1 MNYTITTNDLQ
12 EAKQLVKASDMALL
26 LWELKHNFWRKWKHD
41 ESEFTLNN
49 YKDELADLFYEYHVD
64 VDDLSE

>member
-12 EAKQLVKASDMALL
+12 EAKQLVKVSDMALL

>member
-12 EAKQLVKASDMALL
+12 EAKQLVKVSDMALL

-41 ESEFTLNN
+41 ESEFTLDN